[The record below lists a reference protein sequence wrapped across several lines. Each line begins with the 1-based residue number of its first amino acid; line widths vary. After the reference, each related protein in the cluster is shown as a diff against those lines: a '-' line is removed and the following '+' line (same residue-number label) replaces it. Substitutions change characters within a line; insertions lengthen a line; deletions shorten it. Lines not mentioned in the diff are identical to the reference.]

1 MRHHSHHSGWSCF
14 FVVIVLFLSVF
25 LTCCSPVVYLLFTC
39 CLLVLTCCLL
49 VVYLFSKQYDLP
61 FTEAMMMMHT
71 HKGTWFW
78 SKKEEGDFTLSLV
91 KQQQVKHGTDEPN
104 FSSKKQNQIL
114 CCDGLIDELFP
125 NNVVRALVETPKGTC
140 FFSLTL
146 YCYDNFNFGRAF
158 ILREQ

>member
-25 LTCCSPVVYLLFTC
+25 LTCCSPVVYLFWPVVDLLFTC
-39 CLLVLTCCLL
+39 CLLVFKTIWSSLHR
-49 VVYLFSKQYDLP
+49 SNDDD
-61 FTEAMMMMHT
+61 AHT

-91 KQQQVKHGTDEPN
+91 KKQQVKHGTDEPN

-125 NNVVRALVETPKGTC
+125 NNVVSALVETPKGTC